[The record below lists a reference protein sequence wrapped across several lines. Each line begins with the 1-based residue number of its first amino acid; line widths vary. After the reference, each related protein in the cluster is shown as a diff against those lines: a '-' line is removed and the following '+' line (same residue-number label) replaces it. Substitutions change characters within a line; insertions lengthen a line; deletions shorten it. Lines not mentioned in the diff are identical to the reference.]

1 MANKDL
7 GIIEKKICSL
17 KRSLACAG
25 DMRPGSLSVQ
35 YRNPAEK
42 KTPFNQISYTHK
54 GKSRSEYVR
63 AENLATVRREID
75 AYKRFM
81 SLLDQLL
88 ELSILAS
95 RTRCGTRPAPQASK
109 PAPSGSTHHPALR

>member
-17 KRSLACAG
+17 KQSLACAG

-54 GKSRSEYVR
+54 GRSRSEYVR
-63 AENLATVRREID
+63 PENVKAVRREIA
-75 AYKRFM
+75 AYKRFKNAVEE
-81 SLLDQLL
+81 LVA
-88 ELSILAS
+88 LSIEAS
-95 RTRCGTRPAPQASK
+95 RLRCGSRPR
-109 PAPSGSTHHPALR
+109 T